1 MHFAAV
7 HIFFLILFF
16 CNSHVAA
23 LVTRGRHWLQ
33 RKLTLSLIENY
44 IQHLACNSSSNFLI
58 VDMEGVYSFS
68 GHDLQLYL
76 MNGSSLT
83 AIS

>member
-1 MHFAAV
+1 MHFAV
-7 HIFFLILFF
+7 LHIFF
-16 CNSHVAA
+16 NAAA
-23 LVTRGRHWLQ
+23 LVTPGRHWLPG
-33 RKLTLSLIENY
+33 KLTLSLTENY

-68 GHDLQLYL
+68 GHDLQLCL

-83 AIS
+83 AVS